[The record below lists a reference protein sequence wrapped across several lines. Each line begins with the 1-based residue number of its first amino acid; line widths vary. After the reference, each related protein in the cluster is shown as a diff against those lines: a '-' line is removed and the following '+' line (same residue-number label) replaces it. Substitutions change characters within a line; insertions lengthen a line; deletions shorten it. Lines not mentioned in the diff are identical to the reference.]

1 MFHSV
6 WHSRSA
12 WLACGLVV
20 GLLVGGFWPHAP
32 AHAVAGDRHEN
43 FAICTGAVEQG
54 LEALFVLDFLTG
66 QISAG
71 VLSPQTGK
79 FTVSYSHNINKDLGV
94 DPTQGPRYLMCT
106 GAAQI
111 QARGAGM
118 QRGTSSVLY
127 VAELTTGR
135 LVAYALPWAGNTAGG
150 GLVNAPFIKLD
161 TSVFR
166 ANVVR
171 PPGAVGAAK

>member
-1 MFHSV
+1 MFHTV
-6 WHSRSA
+6 WHSKSA
-12 WLACGLVV
+12 WLSCGLVV
-20 GLLVGGFWPHAP
+20 GLVVGGWWPHAP
-32 AHAVAGDRHEN
+32 AHAVAGDRHDN

-71 VLSPQTGK
+71 VLSPQNGK
-79 FTVSYSHNINKDLGV
+79 FTALYSHNINKDLQV

-118 QRGTSSVLY
+118 QRGSASVLY
-127 VAELTTGR
+127 VAELSTGR
-135 LVAYALPWAGNTAGG
+135 IAAYTLPWAGNTAAGG
-150 GLVNAPFIKLD
+150 VVGAPFLLLD
-161 TSVFR
+161 VRQFR

-171 PPGAVGAAK
+171 PAGAVGAPK